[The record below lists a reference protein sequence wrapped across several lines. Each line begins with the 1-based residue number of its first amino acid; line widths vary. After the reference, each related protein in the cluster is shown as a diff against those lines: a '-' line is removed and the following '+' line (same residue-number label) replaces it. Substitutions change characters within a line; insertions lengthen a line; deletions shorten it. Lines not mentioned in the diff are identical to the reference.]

1 MTRKVSLA
9 VAAIKLGLQGKL
21 VMGNLD
27 ARRDWGFAGDYVDA
41 MWRMLQQPEG
51 GDFVVA
57 TGQTHSI
64 RDLLD
69 EAFRAIGVEDWAPYV
84 DQDPKFFR
92 PAEVD
97 LLIGDA
103 SRARDVL
110 GWTPKVSFP
119 ELVAMMVESDLKALS
134 DRLA

>member
-1 MTRKVSLA
+1 
-9 VAAIKLGLQGKL
+9 
-21 VMGNLD
+21 
-27 ARRDWGFAGDYVDA
+27 
-41 MWRMLQQPEG
+41 MLQQPSG

-57 TGQTHSI
+57 TGETHSI

-69 EAFRAIGVEDWAPYV
+69 EAFAAVGIADWTPYV

-103 SRARDVL
+103 SHARDVL
-110 GWTPKVSFP
+110 GWTPTVSFS
-119 ELVAMMVESDLKALS
+119 ELVHMMVEADLKALS
-134 DRLA
+134 ARS